1 MTDLI
6 MTVTSA
12 GSPLVALQGAIIV
25 ILGSVIA
32 YTYKYMKDHT
42 VPRWAWENLIDRVV
56 ERLKQQESVVKKN
69 RKKMSKLKTIIDE
82 RL

>member
-1 MTDLI
+1 MAKLI
-6 MTVTSA
+6 TTLTST

-32 YTYKYMKDHT
+32 YTYKYMKDNT
-42 VPRWAWENLIDRVV
+42 VPRWAWENLLDRLVN
-56 ERLKQQESVVKKN
+56 RLKNQDEIIKKN

>member
-1 MTDLI
+1 MADLI
-6 MTVTSA
+6 TTLTST

-32 YTYKYMKDHT
+32 YTYKYMKDNT
-42 VPRWAWENLIDRVV
+42 VPRWAWENLIDRIV

>member
-1 MTDLI
+1 MAELI
-6 MTVTSA
+6 TTLTST

-32 YTYKYMKDHT
+32 YTYKYMKDNT
-42 VPRWAWENLIDRVV
+42 VPRWAWENLIDRIV